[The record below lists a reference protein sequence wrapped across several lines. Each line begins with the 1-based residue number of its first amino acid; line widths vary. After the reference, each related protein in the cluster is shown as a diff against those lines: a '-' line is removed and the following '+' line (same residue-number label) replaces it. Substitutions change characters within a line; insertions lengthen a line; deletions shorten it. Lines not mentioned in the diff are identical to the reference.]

1 MYKFKIDNI
10 IFDLDG
16 TLIDSAGDIIHCLKK
31 AYFSIPEYSNVEIS
45 SAFIGP
51 PLNELI
57 KKITPDIT
65 EEQTQIVTKEFRN
78 CYDNS
83 SFSKTILNDG
93 VYKLIQDL
101 KHLNIKIFIATN
113 KPILVTKKILTN
125 LKIDVFDDVV
135 SLDALAGKKMNKTEM
150 ISYIIK
156 KWNLHMDTT
165 LMVGDDA
172 SDIIAA
178 HNNDM
183 SAVAILDGYGN
194 ANTIN
199 EAKPLYVL
207 NSINDFN
214 NLLTKYKRNI
224 Q

>member
-1 MYKFKIDNI
+1 MDSFKIKNI

-16 TLIDSAGDIIHCLKK
+16 TLINSAGDVIYCLKK
-31 AYFSIPEYSNVEIS
+31 AYSSIPEFHNLEIS
-45 SAFIGP
+45 ESFIGP

-65 EEQTQIVTKEFRN
+65 EEHAQNVIKEFRN

-83 SFSKTILNDG
+83 SFSKTIINDG

-125 LKIDVFDDVV
+125 LKIDVFNDVV
-135 SLDALAGKKMNKTEM
+135 SLDAVAGKKMNKTEM
-150 ISYIIK
+150 ISYIIYKWDLK
-156 KWNLHMDTT
+156 KDSI

-172 SDIIAA
+172 SDVIAA
-178 HNNDM
+178 HNNGI
-183 SAVAILDGYGN
+183 SAVAVLGGYGN
-194 ANTIN
+194 PKTII
-199 EAKPLYVL
+199 ETKPLYVL

-214 NLLTKYKRNI
+214 NLLNKI
-224 Q
+224 

>member
-1 MYKFKIDNI
+1 MNNFKIKNI

-16 TLIDSAGDIIHCLKK
+16 TLINSAGDIIHCLKN
-31 AYFSIPEYSNVEIS
+31 AYISIPEYSNMEIS
-45 SAFIGP
+45 SSIIGP

-57 KKITPDIT
+57 KKITPEIT
-65 EEQTQIVTKEFRN
+65 EEQAQIVTKEFRN

-113 KPILVTKKILTN
+113 KPTLVTKKILTN
-125 LKIDVFDDVV
+125 LKIDVFNDVV
-135 SLDALAGKKMNKTEM
+135 SLDAVTGKKMNKTEM
-150 ISYIIK
+150 ISYIIN
-156 KWNLHMDTT
+156 KWNLQKDTT
-165 LMVGDDA
+165 LMVGDDV

-178 HNNDM
+178 HNNGI
-183 SAVAILDGYGN
+183 SAVAILGGYGN

-199 EAKPLYVL
+199 ETKPLYVL

-214 NLLTKYKRNI
+214 NLLNKI
-224 Q
+224 